1 VREIQFPH
9 EHEKDMVTF
18 IIITLI
24 KILIVFVFFLLMIA
38 YLTWLE
44 RKLLGHFQVRLGPM
58 RVGPHGLLQP
68 IADGIKL
75 LFKEEVTPAKVNKFI
90 YNLAPLLTFIPAL
103 IIMAVIPFGDQIR
116 IFGQSIHL
124 VISDFNMGILYV
136 FAVTSLGVY
145 GIVLA
150 GWSSN
155 NKYSLL
161 GGLRS
166 SAQMISYEVS
176 LALSLIGVFMIAGS
190 LSLVEIVKAQ
200 DKLFNWFIFRQPLG
214 FILYIVCAIAEI
226 NRTPFDLPEADNE
239 LVAGY
244 YTEYSSMKFAMF
256 FLGEYGN
263 MINVSALATTLFLGG
278 WQGPFLPPVLWFLI
292 KLVAV
297 LFFFIW
303 IRATLPRFRYDQLM
317 NFGWKVLLPLALL
330 NILLTGTIMVL

>member
-1 VREIQFPH
+1 
-9 EHEKDMVTF
+9 MLAF
-18 IIITLI
+18 IIISII
-24 KILIVFVFFLLMIA
+24 KILVVFVAFLLMIA

-68 IADGIKL
+68 FADGIKL
-75 LFKEEVTPAKVNKFI
+75 LFKEELIPNHVSRFI
-90 YNLAPLLTFIPAL
+90 YNLAPLLVFIPAL
-103 IIMAVIPFGDQIR
+103 IIMAVIPFGDR
-116 IFGQSIHL
+116 ITVFGQSIDL

-136 FAVTSLGVY
+136 FAITSLGVY
-145 GIVLA
+145 GLVLA

-176 LALSLIGVFMIAGS
+176 LALSLIGVLMIAES
-190 LSLVEIVKAQ
+190 LSLVNIVEAQ
-200 DKLFNWFIFRQPLG
+200 DKFFNWFIFRQPLG
-214 FILYIVCAIAEI
+214 FLLYLVCAVAET
-226 NRTPFDLPEADNE
+226 NRTPFDLPEAENE
-239 LVAGY
+239 LVAGF

-256 FLGEYGN
+256 FLGEYGS
-263 MINVSALATTLFLGG
+263 MINVGAVATTLFLGG
-278 WQGPFLPPVLWFLI
+278 WHGPFLPPVVWFLI
-292 KLVAV
+292 KLCAF
-297 LFFFIW
+297 LFFFVW

-330 NILLTGTIMVL
+330 NILVTGVVMII

>member
-1 VREIQFPH
+1 MIP
-9 EHEKDMVTF
+9 F

-24 KILIVFVFFLLMIA
+24 KILVVFVVFLLMIA

-68 IADGIKL
+68 FADGIKL
-75 LFKEEVTPAKVNKFI
+75 LFKEELIPANVNRFI
-90 YNLAPLLTFIPAL
+90 YNLAPILVFIPAL
-103 IIMAVIPFGDQIR
+103 IIVAVIPFGDQVT
-116 IFGQSIHL
+116 IFGQRVDL

-136 FAVTSLGVY
+136 FAITSLGVY
-145 GIVLA
+145 GLVLA

-176 LALSLIGVFMIAGS
+176 LALSLIGVLMIAGS
-190 LSLVEIVKAQ
+190 LSLVDIVKAQ
-200 DKLFNWFIFRQPLG
+200 DRFFNWFIFRQPLG
-214 FILYIVCAIAEI
+214 FLLYLVCVIAEI
-226 NRTPFDLPEADNE
+226 NRAPFDLPEAENE

-256 FLGEYGN
+256 FLGEYGS
-263 MINVSALATTLFLGG
+263 MINAGAIATTLFLGG
-278 WQGPFLPPVLWFLI
+278 WQGPFLPPVVWFLI
-292 KLVAV
+292 KLCAF
-297 LFFFIW
+297 LFFYIW
-303 IRATLPRFRYDQLM
+303 LRATLPRFRYDQLM

-330 NILLTGTIMVL
+330 NILITGVVMIV

>member
-1 VREIQFPH
+1 
-9 EHEKDMVTF
+9 MLAF

-24 KILIVFVFFLLMIA
+24 KILIVFVVFLLMIA

-68 IADGIKL
+68 IADGVKL
-75 LFKEEVTPAKVNKFI
+75 LFKEEIVPANVSKFI
-90 YNLAPLLTFIPAL
+90 YNLAPLLVFIPAL
-103 IIMAVIPFGDQIR
+103 IIVAVIPFGDHITL
-116 IFGQSIHL
+116 FGQKIDL
-124 VISDFNMGILYV
+124 VISDFNMGILYI
-136 FAVTSLGVY
+136 FAITSLSVY
-145 GIVLA
+145 GLVLA

-176 LALSLIGVFMIAGS
+176 LALSLIGVLMIAGS
-190 LSLVEIVKAQ
+190 LSLVEIVKTQ
-200 DKLFNWFIFRQPLG
+200 DRFFNWFIFRQPLG
-214 FILYIVCAIAEI
+214 FLLYLVCAIAET
-226 NRTPFDLPEADNE
+226 NRTPFDLPEAENE
-239 LVAGY
+239 LVAGFH
-244 YTEYSSMKFAMF
+244 TEYSSMKFAMF
-256 FLGEYGN
+256 FLGEYGS
-263 MINVSALATTLFLGG
+263 MINVGALATTLFLGG

-292 KLVAV
+292 KLCAF

-303 IRATLPRFRYDQLM
+303 LRATLPRFRYDQLM

-330 NILLTGTIMVL
+330 NILVTGVVMII

>member
-1 VREIQFPH
+1 
-9 EHEKDMVTF
+9 MLTF

-24 KILIVFVFFLLMIA
+24 KVLIVFVVFLLMIA
-38 YLTWLE
+38 FLTWLE
-44 RKLLGHFQVRLGPM
+44 RKLLGHFQVRLGPI

-75 LFKEEVTPAKVNKFI
+75 LFKEDITPENVNKFI
-90 YNLAPLLTFIPAL
+90 FFLAPLLTFIPAL
-103 IIMAVIPFGDQIR
+103 IIVAVIPFGRQIEL
-116 IFGQSIHL
+116 FGQKIDM
-124 VISDFNMGILYV
+124 VISSFNMGLLYIL
-136 FAVTSLGVY
+136 AVSSVAVY

-176 LALSLIGVFMIAGS
+176 LGLSLIGVIMITGS
-190 LSLVEIVKAQ
+190 LSLVDIVSAQ
-200 DKLFNWFIFRQPLG
+200 DKFIHWFIFRQPLG
-214 FILYIVCAIAEI
+214 FLLYLVCAIAEL
-226 NRTPFDLPEADNE
+226 NRAPFDLPEADNE

-263 MINVSALATTLFLGG
+263 MINFSALATTLFLGG
-278 WQGPFLPPVLWFLI
+278 WHGPFLPPILWFLM
-292 KLVAV
+292 KLGMF
-297 LFFFIW
+297 LFFLIW

-317 NFGWKVLLPLALL
+317 NFGWKVLLPLAIL
-330 NILLTGTIMVL
+330 NVFITAVLMIL